1 MKKLYLFLLIAWWAL
16 PAIAQQNNEQWA
28 RLSRYAQDNA
38 ARKNNPGEPL
48 KAVFIGNSITQGWAD
63 VHPDFFTTRHYA
75 GRGISGQTTPQF
87 LSRFRA
93 DVIDLHPQA
102 VVINGGVN
110 DIAENTGTYAPDYTF
125 GSIQSMAELAQAN
138 NIKVIL
144 TSVLPAAQIPW
155 RKEITDT
162 PAKIAALNAR
172 IKAYAEA
179 KGFVYV
185 DYYSRM
191 VAADK
196 GLMAEYTTD
205 GVHVTAAGYR
215 VMEAIIEEAINNTV
229 GAVAK

>member
-1 MKKLYLFLLIAWWAL
+1 MKKFYLFFLTTLWTLYTL
-16 PAIAQQNNEQWA
+16 PVIAQQDNEQWA
-28 RLSRYAQDNA
+28 RLSHYAQDNA
-38 ARKNNPGEPL
+38 ARKNNADEPL

-63 VHPDFFTTRHYA
+63 QHPAFFTSHHYA
-75 GRGISGQTTPQF
+75 GRGIGGQTTPQF

-110 DIAENTGTYAPDYTF
+110 DIAENTGTYASDYTF
-125 GSIQSMAELAQAN
+125 GSIQSMAELAHAN
-138 NIKVIL
+138 GIKVVL

-155 RKEITDT
+155 RKEITDV

-179 KGFVYV
+179 KGFAYV

-205 GVHVTAAGYR
+205 GVHVTDAGYR
-215 VMEAIIEEAINNTV
+215 VMEALIEEQLNSMN
-229 GAVAK
+229 